1 MITVNV
7 DVDIDASPLEV
18 WTFLSDA
25 SNNPKWQKGMRRCE
39 WTSSGPIALGS
50 TYEQDAMFMGRTVH
64 NIFEV
69 TDYRPPRS
77 ITITSTDGTFPIEVT
92 RSVDPLDDKSCRA
105 RARITGGPT
114 GIARAFDPVT
124 QLLVTASVK
133 RDYRRLKKLL
143 ERD

>member
-7 DVDIDASPLEV
+7 DVDIDQSPLEV
-18 WTFLSDA
+18 WAFLSDA

-39 WTSSGPIALGS
+39 WTSHGPVALGS
-50 TYEQDAMFMGRTVH
+50 TYEQEASFMGRTVT
-64 NIFEV
+64 NSFEV

-105 RARITGGPT
+105 RARIQGGPT
-114 GIARAFDPVT
+114 GVGRFFDPLT
-124 QLLVTASVK
+124 QLLVKASVK

-143 ERD
+143 EDD